1 VPRPEGPG
9 VDAGVVAA
17 VHAAVATAGGPPERE
32 RIRSLVRRAAPLAS
46 AASVAGAVERVV
58 ALLEGLGPLD
68 ALLADPSVSEVM
80 VNGPGRPVWVE
91 RAGRLEVTG
100 LVLDPVAVDHAVE
113 RIVAPLGLR
122 ADRTSP
128 TVDARLPD
136 GSRAHVVVP
145 PLAVDGPCITI
156 RRFAARHVALG
167 DLCPPGVAELL
178 AWAVRGRCYI
188 VSTGGTGAGKTTLLN
203 ALAREIPAEERIVTV
218 EDAAELR
225 LAHPHVVRLE
235 CRPGSAA
242 APAADVRLLVRN
254 ALRMRPD
261 RVVVGEVRGAEA
273 FDLLAAMN
281 TGHEGAL
288 ATVHANGPADALA
301 RLETLALLADVGLPL
316 AAVRAQLEASLDLVV
331 HVARRSGGARSVVAV
346 AEVLDAAA
354 RRTAG
359 TRARVRQLAGPAGVE
374 AVPWRPAR
382 AAGAPAADPGW
393 VQR

>member
-1 VPRPEGPG
+1 MVG
-9 VDAGVVAA
+9 A
-17 VHAAVATAGGPPERE
+17 VHAAVAASSGPPDRD
-32 RIRSLVRRAAPLAS
+32 RIRALVRRAAPLAAPS
-46 AASVAGAVERVV
+46 SVTVAVERVV
-58 ALLEGLGPLD
+58 ALLDGLGPLD

-91 RAGRLEVTG
+91 RAGRLEATS
-100 LVLDPVAVDHAVE
+100 LVLDPIAVDHAVE

-136 GSRAHVVVP
+136 GSRVHVVVP

-156 RRFAARHVALG
+156 RRFAARRVELA
-167 DLCPPGVAELL
+167 DLCPPGVADLL
-178 AWAVRGRCYI
+178 AWAVRSRCN
-188 VSTGGTGAGKTTLLN
+188 VVATGGTGAGKTTLLN
-203 ALAREIPAEERIVTV
+203 ALAREIPADERIVTV

-225 LAHPHVVRLE
+225 LDHPHVVRLE
-235 CRPGSAA
+235 CRPGSAS

-261 RVVVGEVRGAEA
+261 RVVVGEVRGREA
-273 FDLLAAMN
+273 LDLVAAMN

-331 HVARRSGGARSVVAV
+331 HVARQLGGARSVVAV
-346 AEVLDAAA
+346 AEVLDAGA
-354 RRTAG
+354 RRAG
-359 TRARVRQLAGPAGVE
+359 AAPARVRHLAGPAGVE
-374 AVPWRPAR
+374 ALPRRPAR
-382 AAGAPAADPGW
+382 APHATAADPAW